1 MSSVRRVYAEKKPDF
16 AVQAKD
22 LKHEISSYLGI
33 KSVTGVRVL
42 IRYDVENISDEV
54 FEKACTHRIFRASGG
69 LICTGEL

>member
-54 FEKACTHRIFRASGG
+54 LRRHVPAYFPSLRWM
-69 LICTGEL
+69 ICTEKI